1 MKQVLVAAIML
12 AWGVTAGAGSTLAP
26 SSWKHAARSS
36 PSPAGA
42 MNNSDDALPEIRA
55 SIVDR
60 EGDQFI
66 AKTEEGH
73 QFRLPVEGA
82 PPGIQIGDAL
92 RLVPNPETHTMNVFK
107 ADPLDGRTPDGRTIE
122 KPESQL

>member
-1 MKQVLVAAIML
+1 
-12 AWGVTAGAGSTLAP
+12 
-26 SSWKHAARSS
+26 
-36 PSPAGA
+36 
-42 MNNSDDALPEIRA
+42 MNSSDDALPEMRA

-60 EGDQFI
+60 EGNQFI

-73 QFRLPVEGA
+73 EFRLPVEGA

-107 ADPLDGRTPDGRTIE
+107 ADPPDGRTIE

>member
-1 MKQVLVAAIML
+1 MIPTFLTISTVLAL
-12 AWGVTAGAGSTLAP
+12 ACANSGLGLA
-26 SSWKHAARSS
+26 S
-36 PSPAGA
+36 
-42 MNNSDDALPEIRA
+42 ALPPAEQSAILYERHISDEAAFPEMRA

-73 QFRLPVEGA
+73 EFRLPVQGA
-82 PPGIQIGDAL
+82 PADTKIGDEL
-92 RLVPNPETHTMNVFK
+92 RLVPDPDTHTMNVFK
-107 ADPLDGRTPDGRTIE
+107 ADPAEGGTAE